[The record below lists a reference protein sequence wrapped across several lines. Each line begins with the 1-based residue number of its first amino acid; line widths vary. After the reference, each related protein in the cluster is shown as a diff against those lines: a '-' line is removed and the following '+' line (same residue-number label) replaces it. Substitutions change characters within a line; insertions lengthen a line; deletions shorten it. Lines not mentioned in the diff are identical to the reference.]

1 MNSAPSNSARPNDA
15 PPSSTRLN
23 SARRSYEARVLL
35 VPLGA
40 DAVRAQVAMLE
51 RGLDGLM
58 TVRGVT
64 ASTGADGDVP
74 RLGSVPLGRH
84 GWRPAADDLGVADL
98 VDTADM
104 VVLLATDLAEVPGP
118 LCLDLAEAARAGGSL
133 IAALVVGSRNW
144 DTPLGNTAMATLRQA
159 VDMLVV
165 LRGTELAAHFLDV
178 LRGGPRE
185 PALAS

>member
-1 MNSAPSNSARPNDA
+1 
-15 PPSSTRLN
+15 
-23 SARRSYEARVLL
+23 
-35 VPLGA
+35 
-40 DAVRAQVAMLE
+40 
-51 RGLDGLM
+51 
-58 TVRGVT
+58 GVT